1 MTEREKRARA
11 ERAGKRKNVLRED
24 ERITVVFVVTVM
36 VHLSIFLQ
44 KLSIFLQWYPMSRY
58 VNHRILCSVIR
69 KTYLS

>member
-1 MTEREKRARA
+1 MSVESARARA

-44 KLSIFLQWYPMSRY
+44 KLSIFLQWYHFPESRY
-58 VNHRILCSVIR
+58 SLNNPIG
-69 KTYLS
+69 